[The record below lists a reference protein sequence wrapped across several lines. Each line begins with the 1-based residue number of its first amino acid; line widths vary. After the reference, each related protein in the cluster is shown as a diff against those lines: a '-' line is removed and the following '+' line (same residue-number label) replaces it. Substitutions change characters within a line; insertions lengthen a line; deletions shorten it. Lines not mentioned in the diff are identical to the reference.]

1 MTKSS
6 SNRQNLHIR
15 LLQPSDFGVFWP
27 VRLLALQESP
37 QAFGASYEESMALPE
52 QEAVTRLSPK
62 DGGFVLGAF
71 AGELLGPELLG
82 SELLG
87 PELLGMAGLA
97 RHPGMKVRHKA
108 TIWGVYVVPT
118 ARGGGVARQLM
129 EKLLEQCQT
138 IADLEEVTLSV
149 VSTNQSAKRLYQSL
163 GFGVYGLE
171 KRALKVGKEYYD
183 EELMALRL
191 FST

>member
-6 SNRQNLHIR
+6 NKSQNLHIR
-15 LLQPSDFGVFWP
+15 PLNPSDFAVFWP

-71 AGELLGPELLG
+71 AGDLLGNDLCSPELLG
-82 SELLG
+82 I
-87 PELLGMAGLA
+87 AGLA

-108 TIWGVYVVPT
+108 TIWGVYVVPA
-118 ARGGGVARQLM
+118 ARGRGVARLLL
-129 EKLLEQCQT
+129 EKLLERCQT
-138 IADLEEVTLSV
+138 IADLEEVILSV
-149 VSTNQSAKRLYQSL
+149 VTSNQSAKRLYQSL
-163 GFGVYGLE
+163 GFEVYGLE
-171 KRALKVGKEYYD
+171 KRALKVGSDYYD
-183 EELMALRL
+183 EELMALR